1 MDKVLYT
8 VAAAVFTVASIV
20 KSDDVMGCGG
30 FIRSSVKINYSRV
43 EVKLLTRQGSHK
55 YQTEGAPNNGYYLI
69 PLYDRGDYTLKV
81 DPPPG
86 WVFEPPSV
94 DLHIDGTTDPCSTA
108 KDIDF
113 VFKGFSVVG
122 KVVSAGAEE
131 GPAGVTVELQDAQGR
146 TLQKTQSGPG
156 GGYSFARILPGEYS
170 LLASHPAWTLG
181 RAKTSV
187 KVTDDNGSPAEHLVV
202 AGYDVRGEV
211 FGEGDPIRGVHF
223 VLASEEKEGEG
234 KALEGCEAVVPRGFA
249 LPSGLRFVCQV
260 TSGEDGQFV
269 FPAVPPGSYR
279 LLPFYKA
286 QRIEFDIA
294 PRHASF
300 SVKHAGH
307 RFPKKFQVQGFSV
320 SGKVRVSAGGPG
332 VAQAEVFLGS
342 SRVATTD
349 ATGTFHLENMKAG
362 QYVIHVKAPGMTF
375 DPFPVRV
382 SPNTPE
388 LPAVLASQFE
398 VCGSIEEGAGRRIVV
413 EGKDQPSTV
422 VADSAGRFCTSLR
435 TGKYVLRPFVS
446 REEEASGLRFVP
458 SEMPLEVPP
467 TPGRGAAVPEPAFTR
482 FRAEVRGRV
491 SCIGGECGS
500 GLRVSLR
507 ASSGDKEAG
516 AETLSAEVQPDGS
529 FHFSGLVVGKYRLW
543 VDRPEWCWEHDRSGG
558 RLHAVDAAV
567 SSVTLRQTGFR
578 ATVVSSHATRVEA
591 LHAEDGALNL
601 EVPAGSSHHC
611 LPKRGVYAVR
621 PVGCHEFREKDLRF
635 DTSRPAPITLTV
647 ARHSVGGV
655 VIAEENITDLT
666 LTATVAGSAPV
677 RVVPS
682 APVKHAGD
690 KFLYRFSMMLAPG
703 ASVELVP
710 RSGRLLFS
718 PPMLRVAAGDDC
730 ADEAAHF
737 EGRIGLFVD
746 GRVNPPLGGVRVVVR
761 DLAGRQPEVETESDA
776 AGRFLVGPLDSE
788 SKYDVQATKEGYVL
802 RPLDKLGHFEAF
814 KYAEVRVSVT
824 GGGGSD
830 RQQPLAGVLVS
841 LSGAADYRNH
851 SRTRED
857 GRLRFPDL
865 SPGNYFLRP
874 MMKEYRFSPASKML
888 TIGEGATVDVDITGE
903 RVAFSCLGWTTSVT
917 GEAEPGVSLEA
928 LGAGACAGHQEE
940 AVSDQEGRFRLR
952 GLLPN
957 CAYRLQLKPNAN
969 PHIERAEPPLR
980 HLSVV
985 NSDLTDVR
993 VIVFRY
999 FNQMD
1004 ITGRVVT
1011 DAKHL
1016 PNLKVRVT
1024 ADDAPEQTLHTIPL
1038 GPNGFFLLPPMTRDG
1053 RTYCLQLDGGG
1064 SSGGTCFRANTSHR
1078 HVTLRHA
1085 PELPTHHEHEVVA
1098 RSSLLAL
1105 PVTLAVLVA
1114 CYYSSRLLTLS
1125 ADLVQTLRGLLRQ
1138 FGGGRNGEGASG
1150 SPQDARRKAKA
1161 RRT

>member
-1 MDKVLYT
+1 
-8 VAAAVFTVASIV
+8 
-20 KSDDVMGCGG
+20 MGCGG
-30 FIRSSVKINYSRV
+30 FIRSGVEINYSRV

-69 PLYDRGDYTLKV
+69 PLYDRGDYTLRV

-86 WVFEPPSV
+86 WVFEPLSV
-94 DLHIDGTTDPCSTA
+94 DLHVDGTTDPCSTA

-113 VFKGFSVVG
+113 LFKGFSILG

-131 GPAGVTVELQDAQGR
+131 GPAGVTVELQDAQGK
-146 TLQKTQSGPG
+146 TLQKTQSGLG
-156 GGYSFARILPGEYS
+156 GGYSFARILPGDYS
-170 LLASHPAWTLG
+170 LLASHPTWTLG

-187 KVTDDNGSPAEHLVV
+187 KVTDDNGIPAEHLVV

-211 FGEGDPIRGVHF
+211 FGEGEPIRGVHF
-223 VLASEEKEGEG
+223 VLVSEEG
-234 KALEGCEAVVPRGFA
+234 KGGKASPPPALEGCEAAVPRGFA
-249 LPSGLRFVCQV
+249 LPPGVRFLCQV

-300 SVKHAGH
+300 ALSHAGH
-307 RFPKKFQVQGFSV
+307 RFPKRFQVQGFSV
-320 SGKVRVSAGGPG
+320 SGKVRVSEGGPG

-349 ATGTFHLENMKAG
+349 TTGTFHLENMKAG
-362 QYVIHVKAPGMTF
+362 QYVLHIKAPGMAF

-382 SPNTPE
+382 SPSTPE
-388 LPAVLASQFE
+388 LPAVLAAQFE
-398 VCGSIEEGAGRRIVV
+398 VCGSIEGAGRRIVI
-413 EGKDQPSTV
+413 EGGREPSTV

-435 TGKYVLRPFVS
+435 PGRYVLRPFVG
-446 REEEASGLRFVP
+446 REEEAAGLRFQP
-458 SEMPLEVPP
+458 SELPLEVPAP
-467 TPGRGAAVPEPAFTR
+467 RGSPAAEPAFTR

-491 SCIGGECGS
+491 SCLRGECGS

-507 ASSGDKEAG
+507 GEGG
-516 AETLSAEVQPDGS
+516 AESLSAEVQPDGS
-529 FHFSGLVVGKYRLW
+529 FHFAGLVVGQYRLW
-543 VDRPEWCWEHDRSGG
+543 VDRPEWCWEHDKGG
-558 RLHAVDAAV
+558 RPHTVDTAV

-578 ATVVSSHATRVEA
+578 ATLVSSHATRVEA
-591 LHAEDGALNL
+591 LHPEDGALNL
-601 EVPAGSSHHC
+601 EVPKGSSQHC
-611 LPKRGVYAVR
+611 LPKRGLYTVR
-621 PVGCHEFREKDLRF
+621 PVGCHEFREKDLHF
-635 DTSRPAPITLTV
+635 DTARPSIVTLTV
-647 ARHSVGGV
+647 ARLSVGGV
-655 VIAEENITDLT
+655 VITEENVTDLV
-666 LTATVAGSAPV
+666 LTATISGGSGPIK
-677 RVVPS
+677 VVPS

-690 KFLYRFSMMLAPG
+690 RFLYRFSLMLVPG

-710 RSGRLLFS
+710 RSARLLFS
-718 PPMLRVAAGDDC
+718 PPVLRVAAGDEC
-730 ADEAAHF
+730 AEEAARL

-761 DLAGRQPEVETESDA
+761 DLAGRQPQVETESDA

-802 RPLDKLGHFEAF
+802 RALDKLGHFEAF

-824 GGGGSD
+824 GGEKGE
-830 RQQPLAGVLVS
+830 PLPGVLVS

-857 GRLRFPDL
+857 GRLHFPDL

-888 TIGEGATVDVDITGE
+888 TVGEGAVLDVSIAGE

-957 CAYRLQLKPNAN
+957 CAYRLQLKPGAAN

-1016 PNLKVRVT
+1016 ANLKVRVT

-1038 GPNGFFLLPPMTRDG
+1038 GPGGFFLLPPMTRDG
-1053 RTYCLQLDGGG
+1053 RTYCLQLEGGG
-1064 SSGGTCFRANTSHR
+1064 AGGGGTCFRANASHR

-1085 PELPTHHEHEVVA
+1085 PELPPHPEHEVA
-1098 RSSLLAL
+1098 PRSSLLAL
-1105 PVTLAVLVA
+1105 PLAVAVLLA
-1114 CYYSSRLLTLS
+1114 GYHSSRLLALG
-1125 ADLVQTLRGLLRQ
+1125 ADLARALRSLLRQ
-1138 FGGGRNGEGASG
+1138 LGGGRGVAGGEASG
-1150 SPQDARRKAKA
+1150 SPQDTRRSKAKA

>member
-1 MDKVLYT
+1 MDKFMYT
-8 VAAAVFTVASIV
+8 VAAAVFTLASVV

-69 PLYDRGDYTLKV
+69 PLYDRGDYTLRV

-108 KDIDF
+108 KDINF
-113 VFKGFSVVG
+113 VFKGFSILG

-131 GPAGVTVELQDAQGR
+131 GPAGVTVELQDAQGK
-146 TLQKTQSGPG
+146 TLQKTQSGAG
-156 GGYSFARILPGEYS
+156 GAYSFARILPGDYS

-181 RAKTSV
+181 RAKTTV

-211 FGEGDPIRGVHF
+211 FGEGEPIRGVHF
-223 VLASEEKEGEG
+223 VLASPP
-234 KALEGCEAVVPRGFA
+234 ALEGCEAAVPKGFA
-249 LPSGLRFVCQV
+249 LPPGLRFLCQV

-269 FPAVPPGSYR
+269 FPAVPPGAYR

-300 SVKHAGH
+300 ALSHAGH

-320 SGKVRVSAGGPG
+320 SGKVRVSEGGPG

-362 QYVIHVKAPGMTF
+362 QYVLHVKAPGMTF

-382 SPNTPE
+382 SPSTPE
-388 LPAVLASQFE
+388 LPSVLAAQFE
-398 VCGSIEEGAGRRIVV
+398 VCGSIEGAGRRIVV
-413 EGKDQPSTV
+413 EGAGRDPSTV
-422 VADSAGRFCTSLR
+422 VADSAGRFLHEPP
-435 TGKYVLRPFVS
+435 TGPLRPAAV
-446 REEEASGLRFVP
+446 RRPRGGGVRPALWCPARL
-458 SEMPLEVPP
+458 PLEVP
-467 TPGRGAAVPEPAFTR
+467 RGSPAAEPPSPASGPR
-482 FRAEVRGRV
+482 CGVKCRASGGARVRGR
-491 SCIGGECGS
+491 
-500 GLRVSLR
+500 GLRCLC
-507 ASSGDKEAG
+507 G
-516 AETLSAEVQPDGS
+516 AEGGAESLSAEVQPDGS
-529 FHFSGLVVGKYRLW
+529 FHSCGPGGGPVQGSGW
-543 VDRPEWCWEHDRSGG
+543 DRPEWCWEHDKGG
-558 RLHAVDAAV
+558 RLHTVDAAV

-578 ATVVSSHATRVEA
+578 ATLVSSHATRVEA
-591 LHAEDGALNL
+591 LHPEDGALNL
-601 EVPAGSSHHC
+601 EVPKGSSQHC
-611 LPKRGVYAVR
+611 LPKRGLYTVR

-635 DTSRPAPITLTV
+635 DTARPSVVTLTV
-647 ARHSVGGV
+647 ARLSVGGV
-655 VIAEENITDLT
+655 VITEENVTDLA
-666 LTATVAGSAPV
+666 LTATVAGSGAPM

-690 KFLYRFSMMLAPG
+690 KFLYRFRLMLVPG
-703 ASVELVP
+703 TSVELVP
-710 RSGRLLFS
+710 RSARLLFS
-718 PPMLRVAAGDDC
+718 PPVLRVAAGDDC
-730 ADEAAHF
+730 AEEAARF

-746 GRVNPPLGGVRVVVR
+746 GRGAPPVGGVRVVVR
-761 DLAGRQPEVETESDA
+761 DLAGRPARGGDGV
-776 AGRFLVGPLDSE
+776 GRQRSSSWLGRWTPSPSTMCSVL
-788 SKYDVQATKEGYVL
+788 ATKEGYVL

-824 GGGGSD
+824 GGD
-830 RQQPLAGVLVS
+830 QKEPLPGVLVS

-857 GRLRFPDL
+857 GRLRFPNL

-874 MMKEYRFSPASKML
+874 MLKEYRFSPASKML
-888 TIGEGATVDVDITGE
+888 TVGEGAVLDVDIAGE

-957 CAYRLQLKPNAN
+957 CAYRLQLKPGAAN

-1004 ITGRVVT
+1004 ITGRVLT

-1038 GPNGFFLLPPMTRDG
+1038 GPGGFFLLPPMTRDG
-1053 RTYCLQLDGGG
+1053 RTYCLQLEGGVGGG
-1064 SSGGTCFRANTSHR
+1064 GSGGTCFRANASHR

-1085 PELPTHHEHEVVA
+1085 PELPPHPEHEVA
-1098 RSSLLAL
+1098 PRSSLLVL
-1105 PVTLAVLVA
+1105 PLTVVVLLAG
-1114 CYYSSRLLTLS
+1114 YYSSRLLAWG
-1125 ADLVQTLRGLLRQ
+1125 ADLAQAVRGLLRHL
-1138 FGGGRNGEGASG
+1138 GGGAKGGGEAGSGG
-1150 SPQDARRKAKA
+1150 SPQDARRSKAKA